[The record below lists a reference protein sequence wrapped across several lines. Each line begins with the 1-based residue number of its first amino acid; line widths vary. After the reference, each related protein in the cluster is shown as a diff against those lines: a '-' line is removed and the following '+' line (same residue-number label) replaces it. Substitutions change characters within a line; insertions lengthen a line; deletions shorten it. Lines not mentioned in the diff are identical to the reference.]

1 MRVLRF
7 EYGLCLIGLLLT
19 LFGCTTMQNMSAND
33 TEILKERANLRWQ
46 ALLKKDWES
55 AYAYELPAYRSTH
68 DVKQFS
74 SKFGSKVLWKEAKVT
89 AVDITKDSSLADVK
103 VLINYEIRMSDGEIL
118 ASDKTA
124 NERWIKQENQWWF
137 SSSE

>member
-7 EYGLCLIGLLLT
+7 KYGLCLIGLLLA
-19 LFGCTTMQNMSAND
+19 LLGCATMQNMAVND
-33 TEILKERANLRWQ
+33 TEILRARANLRWQ
-46 ALLKKDWES
+46 ALLKRDWDG
-55 AYAYELPAYRSTH
+55 AYAYELPAYRNTH

-89 AVDITKDSSLADVK
+89 TVDITKDSSLADIK
-103 VLINYEIRMSDGEIL
+103 VLIKYEIMMSDGEIL

-124 NERWIKQENQWWF
+124 NERWIKQENEWWL